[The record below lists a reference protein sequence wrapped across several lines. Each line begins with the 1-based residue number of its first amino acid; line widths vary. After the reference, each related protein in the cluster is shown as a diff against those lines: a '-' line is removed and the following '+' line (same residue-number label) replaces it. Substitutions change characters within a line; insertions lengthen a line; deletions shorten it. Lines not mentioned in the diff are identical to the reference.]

1 MAKKTRRATRRA
13 WTSEDVRDL
22 KKHSRAKSPVAAIA
36 RVMKRTAGAIRQ
48 KALALGLPIGHRR

>member
-1 MAKKTRRATRRA
+1 MAKKTRRAARRT

-36 RVMKRTAGAIRQ
+36 KGMKRTAGAIRQ